1 MFEPAPGAP
10 NNLAQ
15 RLVQRLKEWT
25 GQPWLV
31 AAETGG
37 GAETL
42 LEREKRERRDMRRE
56 IEAHPF
62 VRSVLEAFP
71 GAEIVE
77 VRQIP
82 TPEAVA
88 APADDDSEEDDEP

>member
-1 MFEPAPGAP
+1 MFEPAHGAP

-15 RLVQRLKEWT
+15 RLVARLKEWT

-42 LEREKRERRDMRRE
+42 LEKEKRERLEMRRE
-56 IEAHPF
+56 VESHPF
-62 VRSVLEAFP
+62 VQSVLQAFP
-71 GAEIVE
+71 GAEILE
-77 VRQIP
+77 IRQIP
-82 TPEAVA
+82 TPDA
-88 APADDDSEEDDEP
+88 APGSP